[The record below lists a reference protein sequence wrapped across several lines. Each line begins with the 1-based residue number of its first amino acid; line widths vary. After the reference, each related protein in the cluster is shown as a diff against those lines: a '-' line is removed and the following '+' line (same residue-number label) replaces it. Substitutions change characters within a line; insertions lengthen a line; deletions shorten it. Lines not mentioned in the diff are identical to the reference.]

1 VEMMILK
8 NISKKFDDYLIF
20 DNLNLEISN
29 NKITAIMGNS
39 GVGKTTLLNI
49 IAGVTSFTGE
59 IENNTKLISAVF
71 SEQRLLNNLT
81 VFENLNYVLEHVIK
95 NKAERYKL
103 ITNKLKAL
111 EIFDKKDAYPK
122 ELSTGIAQRVAIA
135 RAFLYPADTIIM
147 DEAFRGLDIGIKA
160 KLIELFYRLW
170 VEKKQTVIIVT
181 HDVNEALLLA
191 DEIIVLSGSP
201 AKVNYKKQIDIN
213 QLDRISTN
221 QTIKDTYA
229 DIMDCFISK

>member
-1 VEMMILK
+1 MMILK

-201 AKVNYKKQIDIN
+201 AKVNNIKHIDIN

>member
-1 VEMMILK
+1 MMILK